1 MKLREFVDTYDKQ
14 YEEPKAAMKSTDEKA
29 IPNEG
34 QDEKG
39 NPARGPVNVKKNT
52 CAYCGKMIDK
62 DDKWYGDKDGKVYH
76 AEHYDKV
83 FGNQDDE
90 KYGSKYPAYNDEEE
104 ERAERAD
111 TPKKKMTERKKTM
124 AKAKEP
130 KKETKKVPTKG
141 SKTKKGK

>member
-1 MKLREFVDTYDKQ
+1 MKLREFVDAYDKQ
-14 YEEPKAAMKSTDEKA
+14 YEEPGKAMKGTDEKA

-39 NPARGPVNVKKNT
+39 NPVRGPVAVKKDI
-52 CAYCGKMIDK
+52 CAYCGRVIDK

-83 FGNQDDE
+83 FGNKDDE
-90 KYGSKYPAYNDEEE
+90 KYGSRYPEYNDEDEERE
-104 ERAERAD
+104 ERATA
-111 TPKKKMTERKKTM
+111 PKRKMTERKKTM

-130 KKETKKVPTKG
+130 KKETKKTPAKET
-141 SKTKKGK
+141 KTKKK